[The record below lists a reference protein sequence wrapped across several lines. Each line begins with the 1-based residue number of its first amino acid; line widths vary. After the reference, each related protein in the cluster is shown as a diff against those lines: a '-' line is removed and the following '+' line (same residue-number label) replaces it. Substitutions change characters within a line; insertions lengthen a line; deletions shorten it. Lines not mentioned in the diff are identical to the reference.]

1 MSCPNNGQGKKV
13 FQDED
18 LKLELWVHS
27 CWTVPWVQNEHGKA

>member
-18 LKLELWVHS
+18 LKLELWGS
-27 CWTVPWVQNEHGKA
+27 LLLDRSLGSE